1 MGSFKLEKGGST
13 KKQTTS
19 VGGLLII
26 LGLFGGFIIHPFGFA
41 LTGLG
46 VLLALAGTFA
56 SE

>member
-1 MGSFKLEKGGST
+1 MSSFKLEKGGST

-26 LGLFGGFIIHPFGFA
+26 LGLFCGFIIHPFGFVLA
-41 LTGLG
+41 GLG
-46 VLLALAGTFA
+46 LFVALAGAFA